1 MKKRFF
7 LSLIAAIVLTFSAS
21 AQNSNTYSMVLTLA
35 NGTTV
40 TIGPNEL
47 QNISFN
53 NGEVNFSGQSIESLV
68 ESVNANKANIEKHS
82 VQIERQDSKIE
93 DLQKKIVAISENLLT
108 LDDVKKLLADE
119 GFASAASVK
128 DLESQIAALNAQIT
142 DLANQNEAL
151 NAQVANTN
159 YLENYLEKR
168 ISALEEVVA
177 NLSSG
182 GE

>member
-21 AQNSNTYSMVLTLA
+21 AQNNNTYSMVLTLA

-53 NGEVNFSGQSIESLV
+53 NGEVNFSGQSIENLV
-68 ESVNANKANIEKHS
+68 ESVNANKANIEMHS
-82 VQIERQDSKIE
+82 AQIERVESLAWGLKKQHEAEVYELSNRLKENIE
-93 DLQKKIVAISENLLT
+93 MLLT
-108 LDDVKKLLADE
+108 KI
-119 GFASAASVK
+119 K
-128 DLESQIAALNAQIT
+128 DLEAMV
-142 DLANQNEAL
+142 D
-151 NAQVANTN
+151 
-159 YLENYLEKR
+159 K
-168 ISALEEVVA
+168 
-177 NLSSG
+177 LSSG